1 MLSKQGKILVISD
14 IHGNAEAL
22 KAVLKKESD
31 YDFLVFLGDSVLG
44 GPQPK
49 ETAEILLDVKP
60 DINIMGNHD
69 EILLDHSLIDNWP
82 EDWRAYNQWAL
93 KQIPSEIIEI
103 TKTYSFSDKYEIG
116 GVKFFLHH
124 GQLDRSIP
132 AAIPYADTSSFEA
145 LDPGNDC
152 ELVLFG
158 HNHIQFTHELGS
170 KTYINPG
177 SVGQPRCGRTH
188 ACYAVF
194 EDGKYI
200 PRQVTYDQRPWISAL
215 DKIDDLRQYPK
226 FTSWLKEGF
235 LAGYG
240 IGKREPWI
248 RFNEEGYF

>member
-1 MLSKQGKILVISD
+1 
-14 IHGNAEAL
+14 
-22 KAVLKKESD
+22 
-31 YDFLVFLGDSVLG
+31 
-44 GPQPK
+44 
-49 ETAEILLDVKP
+49 
-60 DINIMGNHD
+60 
-69 EILLDHSLIDNWP
+69 LIDKWP
-82 EDWRAYNQWAL
+82 EDWRSYNQWAF

-145 LDPGNDC
+145 LDPGNDG

-200 PRQVTYDQRPWISAL
+200 PRQVSYDQRPWISAL

-226 FTSWLKEGF
+226 FISWLKEGF

-240 IGKREPWI
+240 IGKREPWTQ
-248 RFNEEGYF
+248 FHEEGYF

>member
-1 MLSKQGKILVISD
+1 M
-14 IHGNAEAL
+14 
-22 KAVLKKESD
+22 
-31 YDFLVFLGDSVLG
+31 F
-44 GPQPK
+44 
-49 ETAEILLDVKP
+49 
-60 DINIMGNHD
+60 
-69 EILLDHSLIDNWP
+69 
-82 EDWRAYNQWAL
+82 
-93 KQIPSEIIEI
+93 
-103 TKTYSFSDKYEIG
+103 
-116 GVKFFLHH
+116 
-124 GQLDRSIP
+124 
-132 AAIPYADTSSFEA
+132 PYADASSFEA

-158 HNHIQFTHELGS
+158 HNHIQFNHELGS

-200 PRQVTYDQRPWISAL
+200 PRQVTYDQRPWISEL

-248 RFNEEGYF
+248 RFHEEGYF